1 MEVIKAVAHNTF
13 AVPVITLTV
22 GILDW
27 TKEEIIQLDITT
39 RKILNYTGNL
49 HSRSD
54 VNRIYVPRKLGGR
67 GLTSIEDMFV
77 NRIITL
83 ADHIILAAKTQ
94 PLMEK
99 VLQHEQENII
109 RLKQEFQQ
117 ELEIS
122 QLQVEKDTIKRK
134 LKQRHIDQ

>member
-1 MEVIKAVAHNTF
+1 MPHNFLRLAT
-13 AVPVITLTV
+13 AL
-22 GILDW
+22 
-27 TKEEIIQLDITT
+27 
-39 RKILNYTGNL
+39 
-49 HSRSD
+49 D

-122 QLQVEKDTIKRK
+122 QQQVEKDTIKRK
-134 LKQRHIDQ
+134 LKQRHID